1 MTSRREFIRYT
12 GAAAAA
18 ISAPLSVSSCAAD
31 GLRIPTRS
39 IPGTDEKL
47 AIVGLGNSSAFREK
61 DVETTRSLLE
71 VFTSH
76 GGSYIDAGGSTGPF
90 VSDIAGQLGTRDS
103 LFLGN
108 YVDPKPIDALRAD
121 LRATAKAQDTD
132 TLDLIHTR
140 DVAAYAAQSEQFR
153 QVKDEG
159 LTRYVGIARSGK
171 QSFDAIMRLIER
183 KAVDFVQINYS
194 LIEPEAADRLLPMA
208 MEMGVAVNI
217 NRPFIN
223 GQYFSIVKGH
233 TLPEWAADF
242 DCHSWAQFSLKY
254 ILAHR
259 AVNCVLTETTNPKH
273 AVDNI
278 EAGFGRLPDQKTR
291 QRMRQVILD
300 MV

>member
-47 AIVGLGNSSAFREK
+47 AIVGLGNSSAFRQE
-61 DVETTRSLLE
+61 DVETTRSLLDI
-71 VFTSH
+71 FTSH
-76 GGSYIDAGGSTGPF
+76 GGSYVDAGGSTGPF
-90 VSDIAGQLGTRDS
+90 VSKIAGQLGKRDS

-108 YVDPKPIDALRAD
+108 YVDPKTIDALRAE
-121 LRATAKAQDTD
+121 LRTTAKAQDTD
-132 TLDLIHTR
+132 VLDLIHTR

-153 QVKDEG
+153 QLKDEG

-194 LIEPEAADRLLPMA
+194 LIEPEAADRLLPLA
-208 MEMGVAVNI
+208 MDKGVAVNI

-259 AVNCVLTETTNPKH
+259 AVTCVLTETTNPKH
-273 AVDNI
+273 VVDNI
-278 EAGFGRLPDQKTR
+278 EAGFGRLPDKKT
-291 QRMRQVILD
+291 QQHMRQVILD
-300 MV
+300 LV